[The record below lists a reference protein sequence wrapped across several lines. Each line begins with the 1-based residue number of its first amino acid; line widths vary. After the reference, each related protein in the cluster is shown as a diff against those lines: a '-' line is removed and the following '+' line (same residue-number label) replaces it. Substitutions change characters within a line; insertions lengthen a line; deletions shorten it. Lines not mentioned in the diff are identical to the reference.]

1 VKGRASAIVLLS
13 LIAAKSQIMP
23 LLFSHDGLNFH
34 YRDTGFGTPFFF
46 QHGLGGD
53 VNQPF
58 GLFQPPPG
66 IRLIGFDA
74 RGHGE
79 TRPLGPPEKI
89 SIASF
94 ADDLL
99 ALLDHLQLPQAVV
112 GGISMGAAI
121 ALNFTLRFPAR
132 VLGLVLSRPAWLD
145 RPFPANVAIFSEI
158 ARLIR
163 EHGAKQGKEI
173 FQQSLIYQKLRAE
186 FPDAANSLTLQF
198 NHPRAE
204 ETVMKLERIP
214 NDAPV
219 DSLEKLS
226 CIRVPALVLANKQDP
241 IHPFEFG
248 EILAKAIPAA
258 EFRELTSKSI
268 SLERHEAEVQTFL
281 TEFFQRH
288 F

>member
-1 VKGRASAIVLLS
+1 
-13 LIAAKSQIMP
+13 MP
-23 LLFSHDGLNFH
+23 FLFSHDGLNFH
-34 YRDTGFGTPFFF
+34 YQDTGSGTPFFF

-53 VNQPF
+53 VSQPF
-58 GLFQPPPG
+58 GLFRPPDG
-66 IRLIGFDA
+66 IRLIAFDA

-99 ALLDHLQLPQAVV
+99 ALMDHLQLRQAVV

-121 ALNFTLRFPAR
+121 SLNFTLRFPTR

-145 RPFPANVAIFSEI
+145 RPFPENVAIFSEI

-163 EHGAKQGKEI
+163 EHGAKQGREV
-173 FQQSLIYQKLRAE
+173 FQQSLVNQKLRVE
-186 FPDAANSLTLQF
+186 FPDTANSLNAQF
-198 NHPRAE
+198 DHPRAE
-204 ETVMKLERIP
+204 ETVAKLERIP

-226 CIRVPALVLANKQDP
+226 RISVPALVLANKRDP

-248 EILAKAIPAA
+248 EILAKSIPAA

-268 SLERHEAEVQTFL
+268 NLERHEAEVQAFL
-281 TEFFQRH
+281 TDFLRRH

>member
-1 VKGRASAIVLLS
+1 
-13 LIAAKSQIMP
+13 LIAAKSQIVP
-23 LLFSHDGLNFH
+23 LVFSHQGLNFH
-34 YRDTGFGTPFFF
+34 YQDTGFGTPFFF

-53 VNQPF
+53 VKQPF
-58 GLFQPPPG
+58 GLFRPPDG
-66 IRLIGFDA
+66 IRLIAFDA

-79 TRPLGPPEKI
+79 TRPLGPSEKI

-99 ALLDHLQLPQAVV
+99 AIMDHLQLPQAVV

-121 ALNFTLRFPAR
+121 SLNFTLRFPER

-145 RPFPANVAIFSEI
+145 RPFPENVAIFSQI

-186 FPDAANSLTLQF
+186 FPDTSNSLSAQF
-198 NHPRAE
+198 DHPRAE
-204 ETVMKLERIP
+204 ETVAKLERIP

-219 DSLEKLS
+219 DTLEKLS
-226 CIRVPALVLANKQDP
+226 RIGVPTLVLANKRDP

-258 EFRELTSKSI
+258 EFKELTSKSI
-268 SLERHEAEVQTFL
+268 SLERHEAEAQQFL
-281 TEFFQRH
+281 SEFFQRH